1 MESQVEKPI
10 WVAVKVERGFIV
22 EVRGFL
28 KESDEEKLKRKWRR
42 TMNPDYDE
50 AEVLQLVMG
59 ED

>member
-28 KESDEEKLKRKWRR
+28 KESDAEKLKRKLRR

>member
-28 KESDEEKLKRKWRR
+28 KESDAEKLKRKWRR